1 MGPEFLNTNS
11 LNPGTDVPST
21 QPAPAASG
29 RTMTRELLLLLI
41 LTVCLLSAIV
51 STASYF
57 FVSSQS
63 RLLYEARA
71 SQYLKLLTGALDQP
85 LWEIN
90 LDTVRNIGQSVSEN
104 DEIGLLRISD
114 TMGQLLF
121 EKRLAGA
128 HILLQDKSII
138 KHDSIPVGSVELG
151 LSSVVFD
158 RMLARMIKENAIVLL
173 CMVLGLIGVVQLL
186 FRHRIQQPLDALTEH
201 TAALAGGDYSS
212 PALVL
217 RYREFNAISAG
228 LHRLAQEVALREK
241 SLEQRHAQLRI
252 EIDERRK
259 AQAELESYKSNLE
272 QLVQDRTAELEQ
284 MNQEL
289 MLTRDAADAANRA
302 KSEFLANMSHE
313 IRTPMNGIIGMS
325 HLLRQTALD
334 PTQLNYVG
342 KIIGSG
348 QHLLG
353 IINDILDFSKVEA
366 GKLTV
371 EQVDL
376 NLDQLL
382 DNTMGLISHRAEA
395 KGLALR
401 LNIAPGVTRELVGD
415 PLRVG
420 QILLNY
426 LGNAVKF
433 TERGSIAVDVRQVS
447 ETANEV
453 VLRFEVSDSG
463 IGMSEQTLARLFKTF
478 QQGDSS
484 TTRQFGGSGLGLAL
498 NKRLAELMDGSVGVE
513 SQLGRGSRFWFT
525 VRLGKGKALRA
536 VLPEALRGTRILVVD
551 DSETDGLALRG
562 SLSAMGFDVS
572 IEHSGASAL
581 QALQHGSAVGSPFAI
596 VLMDWRMPDM
606 DGLTLAALVRGLPLK
621 PPHCLLITAYGGD
634 ELQQQAQGAGIED
647 ILIKPVSST
656 ILFDRLQR
664 VLTPSSPSAYDPP
677 PTEASPQDASLPP
690 ALQGARILVA
700 EDNDINQEVIAL
712 QLRSFGLQVDLA
724 SNGQVAVDM
733 VGRTPYDLILM
744 DMHMPVMD
752 GLAATRAIRQI
763 PGLETLPII
772 ALTASVL
779 PIDRERCSQ
788 AGMVDFLA
796 KPIDPQEVWATLV
809 KWLKPVGMDHAQT
822 EGNSPQQR

>member
-1 MGPEFLNTNS
+1 M
-11 LNPGTDVPST
+11 
-21 QPAPAASG
+21 
-29 RTMTRELLLLLI
+29 
-41 LTVCLLSAIV
+41 
-51 STASYF
+51 
-57 FVSSQS
+57 
-63 RLLYEARA
+63 
-71 SQYLKLLTGALDQP
+71 
-85 LWEIN
+85 
-90 LDTVRNIGQSVSEN
+90 
-104 DEIGLLRISD
+104 
-114 TMGQLLF
+114 
-121 EKRLAGA
+121 
-128 HILLQDKSII
+128 
-138 KHDSIPVGSVELG
+138 
-151 LSSVVFD
+151 
-158 RMLARMIKENAIVLL
+158 
-173 CMVLGLIGVVQLL
+173 
-186 FRHRIQQPLDALTEH
+186 
-201 TAALAGGDYSS
+201 
-212 PALVL
+212 
-217 RYREFNAISAG
+217 
-228 LHRLAQEVALREK
+228 
-241 SLEQRHAQLRI
+241 
-252 EIDERRK
+252 
-259 AQAELESYKSNLE
+259 
-272 QLVQDRTAELEQ
+272 
-284 MNQEL
+284 
-289 MLTRDAADAANRA
+289 
-302 KSEFLANMSHE
+302 
-313 IRTPMNGIIGMS
+313 
-325 HLLRQTALD
+325 
-334 PTQLNYVG
+334 
-342 KIIGSG
+342 
-348 QHLLG
+348 
-353 IINDILDFSKVEA
+353 
-366 GKLTV
+366 
-371 EQVDL
+371 
-376 NLDQLL
+376 
-382 DNTMGLISHRAEA
+382 
-395 KGLALR
+395 
-401 LNIAPGVTRELVGD
+401 
-415 PLRVG
+415 
-420 QILLNY
+420 
-426 LGNAVKF
+426 
-433 TERGSIAVDVRQVS
+433 RQVS
-447 ETANEV
+447 ETDSDV

-572 IEHSGASAL
+572 IEHSGANAL

-656 ILFDRLQR
+656 ILFERLQR

-690 ALQGARILVA
+690 ALQGARVLVA

-724 SNGQVAVDM
+724 SNGQMAVDM

-796 KPIDPQEVWATLV
+796 KPIDPQEVWATLL
-809 KWLKPVGMDHAQT
+809 KWLKPVGMDQAQT